1 MKYEIFESIDLL
13 IFRRNQKTYSLY
25 VLEEI
30 LWRMSTISLEPFIR
44 KVIARGMEPS
54 QTAKSFK
61 GQSEYYVNIL
71 KLGCAKS
78 YLTGMS

>member
-13 IFRRNQKTYSLY
+13 IFPRNQKTYSLY

-30 LWRMSTISLEPFIR
+30 LLKMSTISLEPFKK

-54 QTAKSFK
+54 QTAKSYK
-61 GQSEYYVNIL
+61 GQCEYYAKIL